1 MGGKDGFL
9 LDADDAFEEDV
20 AGAVGLLG
28 VDDGDVGA
36 VGGDAGE
43 RFAGEGAGDEAD
55 VRIDVGEADAEI
67 AAEESARHTGGAGR
81 VGVGHGGMTMF
92 FKGEGVGPAVFD
104 GVAKAVEGAD
114 AGITAPGKDEFG
126 GAAGADHLVVDEV
139 GGHADESEIA
149 TPLAD
154 DFVGGGEGDEMG
166 EAFEGNR
173 IAVVDKGFD
182 GGGQREERGHC
193 AINARLC
200 VIRYYTPGGQRSQGG
215 APSVRLSATL
225 SLHMTFP
232 EGDPDFVLSLARGLQ
247 VIEAFSGARGGLTV
261 SEAATKTGLSRAA
274 TRRLLITLEE
284 LGYTE
289 RRGAAFQ
296 LTSRVL
302 RLGFSFVASN
312 SVAAL
317 AVPVLEQLSAQ
328 IHESCSVSVL
338 DGEDIVYLARSAPK
352 RVMTIDLGAG
362 SRLPAYCTS
371 MGRVML
377 AALPKKELDA
387 YLKKVELK
395 ALTPKTVRG
404 RKRLQALIGEARE
417 RGYALVDEELELGLR
432 SIAVP
437 VVSQTGR
444 VAAAMNSGV
453 HAARV
458 SERELRERV
467 LPLLQDHARLLG
479 QMLP

>member
-1 MGGKDGFL
+1 
-9 LDADDAFEEDV
+9 
-20 AGAVGLLG
+20 
-28 VDDGDVGA
+28 
-36 VGGDAGE
+36 
-43 RFAGEGAGDEAD
+43 
-55 VRIDVGEADAEI
+55 
-67 AAEESARHTGGAGR
+67 
-81 VGVGHGGMTMF
+81 
-92 FKGEGVGPAVFD
+92 
-104 GVAKAVEGAD
+104 
-114 AGITAPGKDEFG
+114 
-126 GAAGADHLVVDEV
+126 
-139 GGHADESEIA
+139 
-149 TPLAD
+149 
-154 DFVGGGEGDEMG
+154 
-166 EAFEGNR
+166 
-173 IAVVDKGFD
+173 
-182 GGGQREERGHC
+182 
-193 AINARLC
+193 
-200 VIRYYTPGGQRSQGG
+200 
-215 APSVRLSATL
+215 
-225 SLHMTFP
+225 MTFP

-247 VIEAFSGARGGLTV
+247 VIEAFPGARGGLTV
-261 SEAATKTGLSRAA
+261 SEAAAKTGLSRAA
-274 TRRLLITLEE
+274 TRRLLKTLEE
-284 LGYTE
+284 LGYAE
-289 RRGAAFQ
+289 RQGPAFH
-296 LTSRVL
+296 LTPRVL

-362 SRLPAYCTS
+362 SRLPAHCTS
-371 MGRVML
+371 MGRVLL

-395 ALTPKTVRG
+395 ALTPKTVRN

-458 SERELRERV
+458 SEKELRERV
-467 LPLLQDHARLLG
+467 LPLLQAHARLLG